1 MALNDFEPGFASAMM
16 YEAAK
21 IVLNAIQTCQSVDG
35 ATLAAAMAATDM
47 DLPTGHLTFDENR
60 NPVKACAIV
69 KIEGGKRV
77 YFDSAS
83 AE

>member
-1 MALNDFEPGFASAMM
+1 MGLT
-16 YEAAK
+16 
-21 IVLNAIQTCQSVDG
+21 VLYF
-35 ATLAAAMAATDM
+35 
-47 DLPTGHLTFDENR
+47 LTILGIIGVVVSENR